1 MVAAVRGALER
12 CEGGSTNVWL
22 PYLAFIVLANF
33 ASPELSYLQLAAFS
47 AYILSKTGAASNR
60 STPTYR
66 TLPLFALAQLPLALA
81 GGRSQPSMLALLSSV
96 IAAVVEELYFRGVL
110 QPRLG
115 IVPQAFA
122 FALAHLRLTDPVSL
136 VESALI
142 FPHFMLLGIAL
153 GIVADQGGYLSSAAA
168 HAVYNAVSAFYTLPF
183 DMGAVAA
190 LLAIDAALASILAGQ
205 RWVRR

>member
-1 MVAAVRGALER
+1 M
-12 CEGGSTNVWL
+12 

-136 VESALI
+136 VESALM

>member
-1 MVAAVRGALER
+1 MRGALEH
-12 CEGGSTNVWL
+12 CEEGSANVWL

-60 STPTYR
+60 LTSTCR

-81 GGRSQPSMLALLSSV
+81 GGRSQPSMLVLFSSV
-96 IAAVVEELYFRGVL
+96 IAAVVEEFYFRGVL

-122 FALAHLRLTDPVSL
+122 FALAHLRLTDPISL
-136 VESALI
+136 VESALM

-153 GIVADQGGYLSSAAA
+153 GIVADQGGYPSSAAA

-183 DMGAVAA
+183 DMDAVAA
-190 LLAIDAALASILAGQ
+190 LLAIDAALAIILAGQ
-205 RWVRR
+205 RRVRR

>member
-12 CEGGSTNVWL
+12 CEGDSTNVWL

-136 VESALI
+136 VESALM